1 MSTPGTRQITKAPD
15 KGIFPLDH
23 EGLCKSEMR
32 SYMRCLMANNREN
45 SKCRSEAKSYL
56 QCRMDNDL
64 MQKEDWK
71 SLGFHEEEKD
81 NVKNAT

>member
-1 MSTPGTRQITKAPD
+1 
-15 KGIFPLDH
+15 
-23 EGLCKSEMR
+23 MR

-71 SLGFHEEEKD
+71 SLGFHEEDKD
-81 NVKNAT
+81 NIKNAT